1 MDPRALAM
9 MKRTKDKRETWLPV
23 GAGLPARFEAEETI
37 IRTIDHWYDL
47 FSAVLTPEAG
57 QRVVQH
63 KFEQKLAAAGK
74 ENPETI
80 AIIVALAEAGHR
92 SAYFAARDYAAKF
105 LEHESN
111 IPAQVRAYLIR
122 LLYMPPPTHP
132 QSRGEVVDHLTR
144 DIGIMVMVDLAVERW
159 SLPKLNSSQRRKSAA
174 YFVALVFTRRG
185 IKLTERQ
192 VRRIYQQ
199 RPQLAQ
205 RLAKFLVG
213 DQTI

>member
-1 MDPRALAM
+1 
-9 MKRTKDKRETWLPV
+9 
-23 GAGLPARFEAEETI
+23 
-37 IRTIDHWYDL
+37 
-47 FSAVLTPEAG
+47 VLTPEAG
-57 QRVVQH
+57 QRVLQH
-63 KFEQKLAAAGK
+63 KFEQVLAAGK
-74 ENPETI
+74 EDPETI

-105 LEHESN
+105 LEHEPN

-122 LLYMPPPTHP
+122 LLYMPPPAHP
-132 QSRGEVVDHLTR
+132 QSRDEVVDHLVR
-144 DIGIMVMVDLAVERW
+144 DTAIRVMVELAVERW
-159 SLPKLNSSQRRKSAA
+159 SVPKLNSSQRRKSAA

-205 RLAKFLVG
+205 RLAKFLLG